1 MLKLRRPL
9 VMVCSLAAAA
19 TGAAC
24 GDNLGAVAL
33 GGDDTDNFVL
43 ADTSGFAHIAAALD
57 NSADLTLRDVFEQGD
72 ALTFSGAPNP
82 AKLLTDTNALDDN
95 RDRAGRAPLSVL
107 TYNVALLDVD
117 LFNVIPYTESPNI
130 PQRRRVLPAL
140 IFETGADVVLLQELW
155 LDEDVEHFSER
166 AALAGYRAIVHDRS
180 GGNDGLMIC
189 IREDIIAGGTSVDVD
204 FAPYASQ
211 NGTEY
216 WPGPGILRGWMS
228 VRFVHDDIGGVHVF
242 NTHMQAFP
250 ENWLGRVKQARELGI
265 QIRTS
270 VEQSGDFAFVGG
282 DFNSGPYYKSASWT
296 SPDASVFD
304 GWYHNTIA
312 YPALLT
318 YGNLVDAAIMGRPAI
333 DAIADITLGDT
344 VVNDS
349 KTALDVPGAV
359 DGWCE
364 QTPHTTFTAT
374 DCNSIYFDQYAGTES
389 PARLDHVFVSDV
401 NARVV
406 VANSQIV
413 FTEPQSFDDVV
424 VEPSDHFGVRVDLLV
439 TPK

>member
-9 VMVCSLAAAA
+9 AMVCSLAALTAVGCA
-19 TGAAC
+19 SGV
-24 GDNLGAVAL
+24 GNVAL

-43 ADTSGFAHIAAALD
+43 KDTSGLAHIAAVLD
-57 NSADLTLRDVFEQGD
+57 NGDSLTLRDLIEQGD

-95 RDRAGRAPLSVL
+95 RDRAGRFPLSVL
-107 TYNVALLDVD
+107 TYNVALLNVD
-117 LFNVIPYTESPNI
+117 LFNIIPYAESPNI

-140 IFETGADVVLLQELW
+140 IFATGADVVLLQELW
-155 LDEDVEHFSER
+155 LDEDVKHFSER
-166 AALAGYRAIVHDRS
+166 AALSGYRAIVHDRS

-189 IREDIIAGGTSVDVD
+189 LREDILAGGTSVDVD

-211 NGTEY
+211 NGTEF

-228 VRFVHDDIGGVHVF
+228 VHFVHDDIGGVSVF

-265 QIRTS
+265 QIRTT
-270 VEQSGDFAFVGG
+270 VENTGDFAFVGG
-282 DFNSGPYYKSASWT
+282 DFNSGPYYKTASWT
-296 SPDASVFD
+296 APDASVFD

-312 YPALLT
+312 YPTLLT
-318 YGNLVDAAIMGRPAI
+318 YGDLVDAAIMGRPAV
-333 DAIADITLGDT
+333 DATADITLGDT

-349 KTALDVPGAV
+349 TTALDVPGAV

-364 QTPHTTFTAT
+364 QTPNTTFTAT
-374 DCNSIYFDQYAGTES
+374 DCNSIYFEQYAGTEA
-389 PARLDHVFVSDV
+389 PARLDHVFVSD
-401 NARVV
+401 ARERVV

-424 VEPSDHFGVRVDLLV
+424 VPPSDHYGVRVDLLV
-439 TPK
+439 APK